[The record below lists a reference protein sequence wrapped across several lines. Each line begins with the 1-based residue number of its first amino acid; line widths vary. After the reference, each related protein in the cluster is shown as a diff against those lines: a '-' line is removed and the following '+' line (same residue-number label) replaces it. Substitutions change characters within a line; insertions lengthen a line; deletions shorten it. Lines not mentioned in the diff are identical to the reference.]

1 MLLHSSGSDYTAQT
15 DEGKV
20 DGIRKAKADVL
31 IHRKIFILQYTYYAE
46 LSAST
51 NVQNK

>member
-1 MLLHSSGSDYTAQT
+1 MLLNSSGSDYAAQI

-20 DGIRKAKADVL
+20 DGIRKTKGKVL
-31 IHRKIFILQYTYYAE
+31 TRRKIFILQYMYYAE

-51 NVQNK
+51 NA